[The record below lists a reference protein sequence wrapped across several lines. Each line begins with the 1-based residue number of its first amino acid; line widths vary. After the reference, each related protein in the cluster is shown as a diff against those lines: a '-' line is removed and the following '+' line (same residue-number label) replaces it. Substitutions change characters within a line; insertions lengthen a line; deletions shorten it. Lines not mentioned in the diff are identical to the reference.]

1 MMKKYCAGIT
11 VLFIVVML
19 AGAAHAVPKSNVGCG
34 LGYLAFKGQDGL
46 MSQTAAATTNGT
58 FGNQT
63 FGITSGT
70 SECDQFKTFASNE
83 KVNHFVAENMDNLAK
98 DIAKGNG
105 EYLNTLAV
113 LLEVPETQRGEFY
126 SKLQT
131 HFTEI
136 YSTDQVTSTDV
147 LNNIEAVVSKS

>member
-19 AGAAHAVPKSNVGCG
+19 VGVAHAAPKSNVGCG
-34 LGYLAFKGQDGL
+34 LGYVAFKGQDGL

-98 DIAKGNG
+98 DIAKGKG

-136 YSTDQVTSTDV
+136 YATDQVTSTDV

>member
-1 MMKKYCAGIT
+1 MKKCFASI
-11 VLFIVVML
+11 VAVFIVVML
-19 AGAAHAVPKSNVGCG
+19 VSAAHAVPKSNVGCG
-34 LGYLAFKGQDGL
+34 LGYMAFKGEDGL

-70 SECDQFKTFASNE
+70 SECDRYKTFASNE
-83 KVNHFVAENMDNLAK
+83 KVNRFVAENMDNLAK

-105 EYLNTLAV
+105 EYLSTLAV
-113 LLEVPETQRGEFY
+113 LLEVPEAQRGEFN
-126 SKLQT
+126 SKLQG

-136 YSTDQVTSTDV
+136 YTSEQVSSTDV
-147 LNNIEAVVSKS
+147 LNNIEAVVSRS

>member
-1 MMKKYCAGIT
+1 MKKFFAGIC
-11 VLFIVVML
+11 VLFIVVMFV
-19 AGAAHAVPKSNVGCG
+19 GVAHAVPKSNVGCG
-34 LGYLAFKGQDGL
+34 LGYLAFKDQDGL

-70 SECDQFKTFASNE
+70 SECDKFKTFASNE
-83 KVNHFVAENMDNLAK
+83 KVNQFVAQNMDNLAK

-113 LLEVPETQRGEFY
+113 LLEVPEPQRVEFY

-136 YSTDQVTSTDV
+136 YSTDQVNSTDV
-147 LNNIEAVVSKS
+147 LNNIESVVSKS

>member
-1 MMKKYCAGIT
+1 
-11 VLFIVVML
+11 ML

>member
-1 MMKKYCAGIT
+1 MKKYCAGIT

>member
-1 MMKKYCAGIT
+1 MKKFFAGIT
-11 VLFIVVML
+11 ALFIVVML
-19 AGAAHAVPKSNVGCG
+19 VGVAHAVPKSNVGCG
-34 LGYLAFKGQDGL
+34 LGYLAFKDQDGL

-70 SECDQFKTFASNE
+70 SECDRYKTFASNE
-83 KVNHFVAENMDNLAK
+83 KVNKFVAENMDNLAK

-105 EYLNTLAV
+105 EYLGTLAV

-136 YSTDQVTSTDV
+136 YSNDRVTSTEV